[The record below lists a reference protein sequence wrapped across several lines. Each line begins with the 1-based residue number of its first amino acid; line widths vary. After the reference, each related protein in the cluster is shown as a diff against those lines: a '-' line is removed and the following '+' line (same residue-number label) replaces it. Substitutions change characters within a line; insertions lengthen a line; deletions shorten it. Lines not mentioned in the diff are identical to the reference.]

1 MNKFVIK
8 DDFMGQI
15 LALLCVFRILFWR
28 MIVNNFCYAFCRRAC
43 KKVNKSITEK
53 AAFTIF
59 SILKCYVG
67 FDFKADKESKKLLPD
82 QYLVISNHQSI
93 LDIVVYMRFLKQD
106 YMKYMAKYELINHV
120 PLVSVML
127 KTGDHCIVKRK
138 GSPTQAMKAVDKF
151 ANTVKEKGYIPVI
164 FPEGTRSKDGEVQT
178 FYSAGVRRFLNT
190 QAMPVAIC
198 ALDGG
203 YKISSLSAFI
213 RGIKGEGYRMKVL
226 KVLPPPTTKE
236 EQLEMLEEAKALIEA
251 QLKEWREE

>member
-1 MNKFVIK
+1 M
-8 DDFMGQI
+8 
-15 LALLCVFRILFWR
+15 LL
-28 MIVNNFCYAFCRRAC
+28 NNFCYAFFRRGC
-43 KKVNKSITEK
+43 KWVNKSITEG
-53 AAFTIF
+53 AAHQIF
-59 SILKCYVG
+59 AALKYYLNFG
-67 FDFKADKESKKLLPD
+67 LYGDKESKKMLPE
-82 QYLVISNHQSI
+82 QYLVVSNHQSI
-93 LDIVVYMRFLKQD
+93 LDIVAYMCFLKGD
-106 YMKYMAKYELINHV
+106 DMKFMAKYELINHI

-164 FPEGTRSKDGEVQT
+164 FPEGTRSKDGGVQT